1 MPCFYFDVRDGVSF
15 TPDEVG
21 REFDSLEAAERA
33 AAKAAAEIGRDQLP
47 NGDARKV
54 TVEVRNEHGQ
64 WVLTVTV
71 TLEVQRVE
79 PPPAPHKRGLGLSPQ
94 SP

>member
-1 MPCFYFDVRDGVSF
+1 MPCFYFDVRDGVNF
-15 TPDEVG
+15 TLDEVG

-33 AAKAAAEIGRDQLP
+33 AAKAAAEVGGDQLP
-47 NGDARKV
+47 NGDGRK
-54 TVEVRNEHGQ
+54 
-64 WVLTVTV
+64 VTV

-79 PPPAPHKRGLGLSPQ
+79 PPPAPHTRELGLSPQ

>member
-33 AAKAAAEIGRDQLP
+33 AAKAAAE
-47 NGDARKV
+47 V
-54 TVEVRNEHGQ
+54 
-64 WVLTVTV
+64 
-71 TLEVQRVE
+71 
-79 PPPAPHKRGLGLSPQ
+79 
-94 SP
+94 

>member
-21 REFDSLEAAERA
+21 REFDSLETAERA

-54 TVEVRNEHGQ
+54 TVEVRNEQGQ
-64 WVLTVTV
+64 WVLTVAV

-79 PPPAPHKRGLGLSPQ
+79 PPPPHTREHVLPPRGP
-94 SP
+94 